1 MKKMLLLAGLTLLS
15 ASFALAQD
23 TPSQSPSQSMPSQSD
38 QTGSQT
44 SNNNG
49 TIKGC
54 LSGSDGNY
62 TLAQDETGAMFK
74 LMGADDQLRK
84 HVGHEVM
91 ITGQVMS
98 ANSGASA
105 SDQTPSEASAGG
117 NGEAAAGAGGNTV
130 QVSGVK
136 MVSKHCSP
144 GTEAPQ
150 SH

>member
-1 MKKMLLLAGLTLLS
+1 MKKLLLLAGVTLLS

-23 TPSQSPSQSMPSQSD
+23 TPSQSQSMPSQSD
-38 QTGSQT
+38 QTGSQA
-44 SNNNG
+44 SNNGG

-62 TLAQDETGAMFK
+62 TLAQDETGASFK
-74 LMGADDQLRK
+74 LMGADAQLRK

-91 ITGQVMS
+91 ISGQVMS
-98 ANSGASA
+98 ANSGAST
-105 SDQTPSEASAGG
+105 SDQTQSEASAGG
-117 NGEAAAGAGGNTV
+117 NSEASAGAGGNAV
-130 QVSGVK
+130 QVSSVK
-136 MVSKHCSP
+136 MVSKHCSS